1 MGSMICGIQQRK
13 KICCFSNYM
22 GPKAFFFNKSQ
33 ILIRIF
39 FFMLFLLIPVMLT
52 CTGSEPHC
60 ISEVLDL
67 GKSVPEVPFQIA
79 LIW

>member
-1 MGSMICGIQQRK
+1 
-13 KICCFSNYM
+13 
-22 GPKAFFFNKSQ
+22 
-33 ILIRIF
+33 
-39 FFMLFLLIPVMLT
+39 MLFLLIPVMLT

-67 GKSVPEVPFQIA
+67 GKSVPEVPFQLA

>member
-1 MGSMICGIQQRK
+1 
-13 KICCFSNYM
+13 
-22 GPKAFFFNKSQ
+22 
-33 ILIRIF
+33 
-39 FFMLFLLIPVMLT
+39 MLFLLIPVMLT

-67 GKSVPEVPFQIA
+67 GKSVPEPEVPFQIA